1 MTKAIMTLTDA
12 AAERVKALMAKAE
25 AKGEAVAGVRLS
37 IKTTGCNGHSYDVNY
52 AAAAQKGD
60 EVVEDKGVTVFVDPL
75 AVMMLIGTEMD
86 YEADPFRAGFVFH
99 NPNEKARCGC
109 GESFTI

>member
-1 MTKAIMTLTDA
+1 MPSPIMTLTDA

-25 AKGEAVAGVRLS
+25 AKGEPAVGVRLS
-37 IKTTGCNGHSYDVNY
+37 IKTTGCNGNSYEVDY
-52 AAAAQKGD
+52 ATEKLRGD
-60 EVVEDKGVTVFVDPL
+60 EVVEDKGVTVFVDPM